1 MSNLIHSDYLLDSR
15 KRITRPDGSLH
26 SVRSYN
32 EDGKLLSEEIY
43 REDGSVEEKKIYHV
57 DYDCLFESIYYNK
70 DGSVQSSCHYSKG
83 EIAGYKIF
91 YPSGQV
97 KFEETTRLNAWFKPD
112 GKKSSSYYPSGQ
124 LHELKCFNQEEKLT
138 YSMTYSINGNPQKE
152 YIFSIWGSETIV
164 Y

>member
-1 MSNLIHSDYLLDSR
+1 MSNLIHCDYLLDSR
-15 KRITRPDGSLH
+15 KRITRPDGSLY
-26 SVRSYN
+26 SIRSYN

-43 REDGSVEEKKIYHV
+43 REDGSVEEKTSYIV
-57 DYDCLFESIYYNK
+57 ESGKKFKTIYYNK

-83 EIAGYKIF
+83 EITDYQIF
-91 YPSGQV
+91 YPSGLV
-97 KFEETTRLNAWFKPD
+97 KFEETIRLNAWSNPC
-112 GKKSSSYYPSGQ
+112 GKKTLSYYPSGQ
-124 LHELKCFNQEEKLT
+124 LHEKKCFNQEEKLT